1 MSNVR
6 WMVRLLAPF
15 RVTYGLVL
23 VLMLVETAAGLAG
36 TGIQKLII
44 DDVFTAGEYG
54 RLPYI
59 LILYILAALLD
70 SALFTIVKT
79 MLLRLK
85 AKVRQKL
92 IADFMNRMHVTPIA
106 AYRSVPKT
114 HRLQLLTQDVETVS
128 ATFGQRFPEGIQTLV
143 KTVALLTIVGL
154 ASPSALLIVLAI
166 SPIYILLGKSF
177 AAKLKMASKA
187 KSERRADI
195 MGRLEEGITHTREIL
210 AFHRQD
216 REYKELNNR
225 YQRYMD
231 KSKEEGVITNKHA
244 VYAGA
249 IKWGFNLI
257 VLAFLGYQVLNQ
269 AVTIGTFVVVYQFA
283 AQLIDSISGS
293 YHFLIGISS
302 SFASVER
309 YREGAGSESIRAGT
323 IRFEEP
329 IRSIRFDA
337 VQFAYGELLTPA
349 LHNLNLDIP
358 VGKKIAFVGE
368 SGSGKSTIAQ
378 LLVRLIE
385 PAGGTITVNG
395 IPLETVRRDDW
406 ASKVSLVFQET
417 YMYPDTIRFN
427 LAFGQNVT
435 DDDIREACAAAQF
448 SETAEALPDGYD
460 TWIGE
465 RGAALSGG
473 QKQRIAIARALL
485 ADPELLIMDES
496 TSALDSETERLVL
509 RSIEERRSGRTT
521 IFIAHRLSTI
531 ASADLIYVVEHGTV
545 TEQGTYAKLM
555 ESGPVFRRLVQ
566 AMRPD
571 AS

>member
-1 MSNVR
+1 MELSGQMQPARGRGRGSGAVSAYIWVLSYLSPYQSLFAGLLVCNLLLSLIEMTIPKGIQIVIDQLLPSR
-6 WMVRLLAPF
+6 SISLFYWLLAGIAILIMLMLAITVLRNYWQRVIQEQAARDLQLDVF
-15 RVTYGLVL
+15 RKLRELGLAYTDRHPAGDTLSLLNSEVAAIQSIYQSYLPKLIQYVLFVL
-23 VLMLVETAAGLAG
+23 VMTTVMFLTHWKLSLA
-36 TGIQKLII
+36 
-44 DDVFTAGEYG
+44 V
-54 RLPYI
+54 LP
-59 LILYILAALLD
+59 
-70 SALFTIVKT
+70 
-79 MLLRLK
+79 
-85 AKVRQKL
+85 
-92 IADFMNRMHVTPIA
+92 
-106 AYRSVPKT
+106 
-114 HRLQLLTQDVETVS
+114 
-128 ATFGQRFPEGIQTLV
+128 
-143 KTVALLTIVGL
+143 
-154 ASPSALLIVLAI
+154 
-166 SPIYILLGKSF
+166 
-177 AAKLKMASKA
+177 
-187 KSERRADI
+187 ERRF

-216 REYKELNNR
+216 REYQELNNR

-309 YREGAGSESIRAGT
+309 YREGAGSESISAGT
-323 IRFEEP
+323 IRFEEL

-337 VQFAYGELLTPA
+337 VQFGYGEHLTPA

-358 VGKKIAFVGE
+358 VGKRIAFVGE

-385 PAGGTITVNG
+385 PAGGTIMVNG

-448 SETAEALPDGYD
+448 RETAETLPDGYD

-509 RSIEERRSGRTT
+509 RSIEKRRNNGRTT
-521 IFIAHRLSTI
+521 IFITHRLSTI
-531 ASADLIYVVEHGTV
+531 ESADLIYVLEHGTV
-545 TEQGTYAKLM
+545 TEQGTYAELI
-555 ESGPVFRRLVQ
+555 ERGPVFRRLVQ

-571 AS
+571 AW